1 MPDDPKTGADA
12 PNPQTPN
19 PASTTPAS
27 GDAWKMDDLP
37 PTAQAYI
44 KELRDEAKK
53 TRLEK
58 EAADKARK
66 EAEQTAL
73 AEQGNWR
80 KLAEDRAAELAKLMP
95 YQEQASN
102 LLKIISDNNAQM
114 IAQIPEDMRD
124 IVPPLAADAL
134 NAWLVKNL
142 PRLARKQA
150 PNIDAGAGSGG
161 SGAKP
166 IVATQQ
172 QQAMAGMAK
181 EFGFDITPEALAAR
195 AKQISETRRQPP
207 QKDEE

>member
-1 MPDDPKTGADA
+1 MPENTNGADA
-12 PNPQTPN
+12 LNPQTPN
-19 PASTTPAS
+19 TGTTPNS

-44 KELRDEAKK
+44 RELRDEAKK

-66 EAEQTAL
+66 EAEQVAL

-80 KLAEDRAAELAKLMP
+80 KLAEDRAAELAKLTP
-95 YQEQASN
+95 YQEQATN
-102 LLKIISDNNAQM
+102 LLKIINDNNAQM

-161 SGAKP
+161 SGMAALTDDDRLAMK
-166 IVATQQ
+166 VGGMTEEQYRKV
-172 QQAMAGMAK
+172 QARIKG
-181 EFGFDITPEALAAR
+181 R
-195 AKQISETRRQPP
+195 
-207 QKDEE
+207 